1 LTFQD
6 HSPRIVWPAP
16 GLPAL
21 LEGETRR
28 VEFIVAH
35 TEAGLDPLF
44 SWARRLALRDRLQ
57 RRRVELAIDYLEPL
71 ERAAVGGLAR
81 RYTELPDAESLRFA
95 RLVTHVPRGLSPS
108 PPRSAS
114 VLDVMVG
121 DAVERP
127 NAIGIL
133 AARDR
138 LALAFAS
145 DLHVAAFWQMMA
157 EAVSRFAPD
166 LAPKFLHPGRLLD
179 RFIDQAN
186 RLAAQGDLDLVVL
199 GGDLVDHVHPHARR
213 VSQAGET
220 NVARLVEA
228 LARLEVPAIVLPGN
242 HDHRSFPWRPR
253 LPGLGAVGIPAGR
266 SSRILRDA
274 GLWDPWP
281 LRPSD
286 RHILRTEDDSGRPG
300 LSYHLALLAPA
311 TDFHLTVRGMRLV
324 FASTG
329 RDVLPRWREVEWSRL
344 AIVLRSL
351 RSSWEDP
358 DCEGFTDAQL
368 AAMTGALDGARGAA
382 LFFHAPLLHPHPR
395 EPVEKRLDRLDPGDR
410 DDLGSRIAFERRL
423 FATGLRRGV
432 VFRNVGPLIRTLAS
446 HRNPL
451 TVFSGHVHRSSA
463 IAFDRAS
470 LRLQSMPFAAPQTPD
485 QPVSLLTAPALG
497 HVRFPGS
504 EPPGY
509 LLASFEGG
517 RLAALE
523 CRPVG

>member
-1 LTFQD
+1 MFQER
-6 HSPRIVWPAP
+6 SPRIVWPAP

-21 LEGETRR
+21 LEGEMRR
-28 VEFIVAH
+28 LEFIVAH
-35 TEAGLDPLF
+35 TEAGLDALF
-44 SWARRLALRDRLQ
+44 DWARRLALRDRLQ

-71 ERAAVGGLAR
+71 ERAAVGVLTR
-81 RYTELPDAESLRFA
+81 RYAELHDAAPLRFA
-95 RLVTHVPRGLSPS
+95 RLVAHIPRGLSPA
-108 PPRSAS
+108 PPRSAR
-114 VLDVMVG
+114 VLDVMLG

-133 AARDR
+133 APRGR

-145 DLHVAAFWQMMA
+145 DLHVAAFWQIMA

-186 RLAAQGDLDLVVL
+186 RLAARGDLDLVIL

-213 VSQAGET
+213 ASHASET

-228 LARLEVPAIVLPGN
+228 LSRLEVPAIVLPGN

-253 LPGLGAVGIPAGR
+253 LPGLAAVGIPAGR
-266 SSRILRDA
+266 SARILRDA

-286 RHILRTEDDSGRPG
+286 RHILRTEDETGRPG
-300 LSYHLALLAPA
+300 LTYHLALLAPA

-344 AIVLRSL
+344 AFVLRSL

-358 DCEGFTDAQL
+358 DCEGFSDAQL

-382 LFFHAPLLHPHPR
+382 LFFHAPLLHPNPH
-395 EPVEKRLDRLDPGDR
+395 EPVEMRLGRLDPGDR
-410 DDLGSRIAFERRL
+410 DDQASQLAFERRL

-432 VFRNVGPLIRTLAS
+432 VFRNVGPLFRMLAS

-451 TVFSGHVHRSSA
+451 AVFSGHVHRSSA
-463 IAFDRAS
+463 IAFDGTS
-470 LRLQSMPFAAPQTPD
+470 LRLRSIPFAAPQGSD
-485 QPVSLLTAPALG
+485 QTVALLTAPALG

-517 RLAALE
+517 QLAALE

>member
-1 LTFQD
+1 VFQD
-6 HSPRIVWPAP
+6 HLPLIVWPAP

-21 LEGETRR
+21 LEGKARS

-35 TEAGLDPLF
+35 NEGGLDPLL
-44 SWARRLALRDRLQ
+44 SWARRLALRDRQ
-57 RRRVELAIDYLEPL
+57 RGMRVELALDYVEPL
-71 ERAAVGGLAR
+71 ERANVGVFAR
-81 RYTELPDAESLRFA
+81 RFAELPDGASLQFA
-95 RLVTHVPRGLSPS
+95 RIVTHVPQDISPP
-108 PPRSAS
+108 PPRSAA

-121 DAVERP
+121 GAVERP
-127 NAIGIL
+127 NAVGVL
-133 AARDR
+133 APRKR

-145 DLHVAAFWQMMA
+145 DLHVAAFWQIMA

-166 LAPKFLHPGRLLD
+166 LAPKCLDPERLLG

-186 RLAAQGDLDLVVL
+186 RLAARGDLDLVVL

-213 VSQAGET
+213 VSRAADT
-220 NVARLVEA
+220 NVARLVET

-242 HDHRSFPWRPR
+242 HDYRPFPWRPR
-253 LPGLGAVGIPAGR
+253 LSGLGAMGIPVGR
-266 SSRILRDA
+266 SARILRDA
-274 GLWDPWP
+274 GLWDAWP
-281 LRPSD
+281 LRLSD
-286 RHILRTEDDSGRPG
+286 RHILRTEDETGRPS
-300 LSYHLALLAPA
+300 LAYHLALLAPA
-311 TDFHLTVRGMRLV
+311 TDFHVPVRGMRLV

-329 RDVLPRWREVEWSRL
+329 RDVMPRWREVEWSRL
-344 AIVLRSL
+344 PFALRNL

-358 DCEGFTDAQL
+358 DCEGFTDAQVE
-368 AAMTGALDGARGAA
+368 AMTGALDGARGAA

-410 DDLGSRIAFERRL
+410 DDLASQIAFERRL

-446 HRNPL
+446 HRHPVA
-451 TVFSGHVHRSSA
+451 VFSGHVHRSSA
-463 IAFDRAS
+463 LAFERAS
-470 LRLQSMPFAAPQTPD
+470 LRLRSTPFAAPQAPD
-485 QPVSLLTAPALG
+485 QTVSLLTAPALG
-497 HVRFPGS
+497 HVRFPGG

-509 LLASFEGG
+509 LLASFENG

>member
-1 LTFQD
+1 MTFHD
-6 HSPRIVWPAP
+6 HSPRVVWPAP

-21 LEGETRR
+21 LEGEARR
-28 VEFIVAH
+28 IEFIIAH
-35 TEAGLDPLF
+35 TETGLDPLF
-44 SWARRLALRDRLQ
+44 NWARRLALRDRRQ
-57 RRRVELAIDYLEPL
+57 RQRVELAISYLEPL
-71 ERAAVGGLAR
+71 ERSAVSKLAR
-81 RYTELPDAESLRFA
+81 RFAELPEAQHLRFA
-95 RLVTHVPRGLSPS
+95 RLVAHTPPGLSPA
-108 PPRSAS
+108 PPRSS
-114 VLDVMVG
+114 CVLDVMVG
-121 DAVERP
+121 DAVERS
-127 NAIGIL
+127 NAVGIL
-133 AARDR
+133 APRAR

-145 DLHVAAFWQMMA
+145 DLHVAAFWQIMG

-186 RLAAQGDLDLVVL
+186 RLAARGDLDLVIL
-199 GGDLVDHVHPHARR
+199 GGDLVDHVHPHASR
-213 VSQAGET
+213 VSHAGET

-228 LARLEVPAIVLPGN
+228 LSRLEVPAIVLPGN

-281 LRPSD
+281 VRPSD
-286 RHILRTEDDSGRPG
+286 RHNLRTEDETGRPG
-300 LSYHLALLAPA
+300 LAYHLALLAPA
-311 TDFHLTVRGMRLV
+311 TDFHLTVRGMQLV

-344 AIVLRSL
+344 GFVLRSL

-368 AAMTGALDGARGAA
+368 AAMAGALDGTRGAA
-382 LFFHAPLLHPHPR
+382 LFFHAPLLNPHPH
-395 EPVEKRLDRLDPGDR
+395 EPVEKRLARLDPGDR
-410 DDLGSRIAFERRL
+410 DDPAAQIAFERRL

-432 VFRNVGPLIRTLAS
+432 VFRNVGPLIRMLAS
-446 HRNPL
+446 HRHPL
-451 TVFSGHVHRSSA
+451 AVFSGHVHRSSA
-463 IAFDRAS
+463 IAFDRIS
-470 LRLQSMPFAAPQTPD
+470 LRLRSTPFAPPHAADQT
-485 QPVSLLTAPALG
+485 VSLLTAPALG

-509 LLASFEGG
+509 LLASFEDG

-523 CRPVG
+523 RRPVG

>member
-1 LTFQD
+1 MFHG

-35 TEAGLDPLF
+35 TEAGLDPVF
-44 SWARRLALRDRLQ
+44 SWARRLALRDRL
-57 RRRVELAIDYLEPL
+57 RRLRVELAIDYVEPL
-71 ERAAVGGLAR
+71 ERAAVGGFAR
-81 RYTELPDAESLRFA
+81 RYAELPDTEHLHFA
-95 RLVTHVPRGLSPS
+95 RLVAHASHSLSPS
-108 PPRSAS
+108 PPRSAG
-114 VLDVMVG
+114 VLDVMVD
-121 DAVERP
+121 DAVERH
-127 NAIGIL
+127 NAIGVL
-133 AARDR
+133 APRAQ

-145 DLHVAAFWQMMA
+145 DLHVAAFWQIMA

-186 RLAAQGDLDLVVL
+186 RLAACGDLDLVVL

-213 VSQAGET
+213 VGEASET

-228 LARLEVPAIVLPGN
+228 LARLEVPALVLPGN
-242 HDHRSFPWRPR
+242 HDHRPFPWRPR

-266 SSRILRDA
+266 SARILRDA

-286 RHILRTEDDSGRPG
+286 RHILRTEDEAGRPG
-300 LSYHLALLAPA
+300 LTHHLALLAPA

-344 AIVLRSL
+344 TFALRSL

-368 AAMTGALDGARGAA
+368 AAMTGALDDARGAA
-382 LFFHAPLLHPHPR
+382 FFFHAPLLHPHPR
-395 EPVEKRLDRLDPGDR
+395 EPVEQRLDRLDPGDR
-410 DDLGSRIAFERRL
+410 DDLPSQIAFERRL

-432 VFRNVGPLIRTLAS
+432 VFRNVGPLIRALAS
-446 HRNPL
+446 HRHPL
-451 TVFSGHVHRSSA
+451 SVFSGHVHRSSA
-463 IAFDRAS
+463 LTFDRTS
-470 LRLQSMPFAAPQTPD
+470 LQLRSAPFAAPQAPD
-485 QPVSLLTAPALG
+485 ETVSLLTAPALG
-497 HVRFPGS
+497 HVRSPGS

-509 LLASFEGG
+509 LLASFEAG
-517 RLAALE
+517 RLATLE
-523 CRPVG
+523 RRPVG

>member
-1 LTFQD
+1 MFQN

-21 LEGETRR
+21 LEGEARR

-35 TEAGLDPLF
+35 SEAGLDPLL
-44 SWARRLALRDRLQ
+44 SWARQLALRDRRNL
-57 RRRVELAIDYLEPL
+57 RVELPIDYLEPL
-71 ERAAVGGLAR
+71 ERTAVGPLAR
-81 RYTELPDAESLRFA
+81 RYAELPDANSLQFA
-95 RLVTHVPRGLSPS
+95 RLVAHVPRDFSPA

-127 NAIGIL
+127 NSIGVL
-133 AARDR
+133 APRER

-145 DLHVAAFWQMMA
+145 DLHVAAFWQIMA
-157 EAVSRFAPD
+157 EAVARFAPD
-166 LAPKFLHPGRLLD
+166 LAPKCLDPGRLLG

-186 RLAAQGDLDLVVL
+186 RLAARGDLDLVVL

-213 VSQAGET
+213 VSRAAET
-220 NVARLVEA
+220 NVARLAET

-242 HDHRSFPWRPR
+242 HDYRPFPWRPR
-253 LPGLGAVGIPAGR
+253 LPGLGAMGIPAGR
-266 SSRILRDA
+266 SARILRDA
-274 GLWDPWP
+274 GLWDAWP
-281 LRPSD
+281 LRLSD
-286 RHILRTEDDSGRPG
+286 RHIMRTEDETGRPS
-300 LSYHLALLAPA
+300 LAYHLALLAPT
-311 TDFHLTVRGMRLV
+311 TDFHLTVRGMQLV

-329 RDVLPRWREVEWSRL
+329 RDVMPRWREVEWSRL
-344 AIVLRSL
+344 PFALRNL
-351 RSSWEDP
+351 RWSREDP
-358 DCEGFTDAQL
+358 DCEGFTDSQL

-382 LFFHAPLLHPHPR
+382 LFFHAPLLHPHPH

-410 DDLGSRIAFERRL
+410 DDLPSQIPFERRL

-432 VFRNVGPLIRTLAS
+432 VFRNVGPLIRALAS
-446 HRNPL
+446 HRHPL
-451 TVFSGHVHRSSA
+451 TLFSGHVHRSSA
-463 IAFDRAS
+463 LAFDRTS
-470 LRLQSMPFAAPQTPD
+470 LQLRSTPFAAPQAPD
-485 QPVSLLTAPALG
+485 QTVSLLTAPALG
-497 HVRFPGS
+497 HVRAPGS

-509 LLASFEGG
+509 LLASFEAG

>member
-1 LTFQD
+1 MFQD
-6 HSPRIVWPAP
+6 HSPRIIWPAP

-35 TEAGLDPLF
+35 TEAGLDPLL
-44 SWARRLALRDRLQ
+44 SWTRRLALRDRL
-57 RRRVELAIDYLEPL
+57 RRMRVELAIDYIEPL
-71 ERAAVGGLAR
+71 KRAAVGGFAH
-81 RYTELPDAESLRFA
+81 RYAELPDTESLRFA
-95 RLVTHVPRGLSPS
+95 RVVAHVPQGLSPS
-108 PPRSAS
+108 PPRSAG
-114 VLDVMVG
+114 VLDVMVD
-121 DAVERP
+121 DAVARP
-127 NAIGIL
+127 NAIGVL
-133 AARDR
+133 APRER

-145 DLHVAAFWQMMA
+145 DLHIATFWHVMG

-166 LAPKFLHPGRLLD
+166 LASKFLHPGRLLD
-179 RFIDQAN
+179 RFIEQAN

-213 VSQAGET
+213 VGPASET
-220 NVARLVEA
+220 NVARLAEA

-242 HDHRSFPWRPR
+242 HDYRPFPFRPR
-253 LPGLGAVGIPAGR
+253 LPGLGAAGIPTSR

-281 LRPSD
+281 VRPSD
-286 RHILRTEDDSGRPG
+286 RHILRTEEETGRPG
-300 LSYHLALLAPA
+300 LAYHLALLAPA

-329 RDVLPRWREVEWSRL
+329 RDVMPRWREVEWSRL
-344 AIVLRSL
+344 PLALRNL
-351 RSSWEDP
+351 RWSREDP
-358 DCEGFTDAQL
+358 DCEGFTDSQL

-382 LFFHAPLLHPHPR
+382 VFFHAPLLHPHPR

-410 DDLGSRIAFERRL
+410 DDPASQIAFERQL

-446 HRNPL
+446 HRHPL
-451 TVFSGHVHRSSA
+451 AVFSGHVHRSSA
-463 IAFDRAS
+463 LAFDRTS
-470 LRLQSMPFAAPQTPD
+470 LRLRSTPFAAPQAPD
-485 QPVSLLTAPALG
+485 QTVSLLTAPALG
-497 HVRFPGS
+497 HVRSPGS

-509 LLASFEGG
+509 LLASFEDG

>member
-1 LTFQD
+1 M
-6 HSPRIVWPAP
+6 
-16 GLPAL
+16 PAL

-28 VEFIVAH
+28 IEFVVAH
-35 TEAGLDPLF
+35 TERGLDPLF
-44 SWARRLALRDRLQ
+44 DWARRLTLRDRLQ
-57 RRRVELAIDYLEPL
+57 RTRIALAIDYLEPL
-71 ERAAVGGLAR
+71 ERSAVGGLAR
-81 RYTELPDAESLRFA
+81 RFAELPDAQGLRFA
-95 RLVTHVPRGLSPS
+95 RLVAYVAHSLTPA
-108 PPRSAS
+108 PPRSAR
-114 VLDVMVG
+114 VLDLMVD
-121 DAVERP
+121 DAVERS
-127 NAIGIL
+127 NAIGVL
-133 AARDR
+133 APRRR

-145 DLHVAAFWQMMA
+145 DLHVAAFWQIMA
-157 EAVSRFAPD
+157 DAVSRFAPD
-166 LAPKFLHPGRLLD
+166 LAPKFLHPGRLLG

-186 RLAAQGDLDLVVL
+186 HLAARGDLDLVIL
-199 GGDLVDHVHPHARR
+199 GGDLVDHVHPYARP

-220 NVARLVEA
+220 NVARLAEA
-228 LARLEVPAIVLPGN
+228 LSRLEVPAIVLPGN

-286 RHILRTEDDSGRPG
+286 RHTLRTEDEAGRPG
-300 LSYHLALLAPA
+300 LAYHLALLAPA

-344 AIVLRSL
+344 GFLLRSL
-351 RSSWEDP
+351 RSSWDDP

-368 AAMTGALDGARGAA
+368 AAMNGALDGARGAA

-395 EPVEKRLDRLDPGDR
+395 ESVEKRLDRLDPGDR
-410 DDLGSRIAFERRL
+410 DDQASQLIFERRL

-432 VFRNVGPLIRTLAS
+432 VFRNVGPLIRMLAS

-451 TVFSGHVHRSSA
+451 AVFSGHVHRSSA
-463 IAFDRAS
+463 IAFDPPS
-470 LRLQSMPFAAPQTPD
+470 LRLRSVPFAVPQAPDRT
-485 QPVSLLTAPALG
+485 VSLLTAPALG